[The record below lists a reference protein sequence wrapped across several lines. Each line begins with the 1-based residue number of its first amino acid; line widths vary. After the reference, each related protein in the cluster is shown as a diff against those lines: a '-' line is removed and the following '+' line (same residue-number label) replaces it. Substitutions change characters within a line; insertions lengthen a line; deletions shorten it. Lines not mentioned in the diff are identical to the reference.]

1 MSNILPFTR
10 AATLDELWSDYQ
22 ALVRA
27 QIDTPALAADREHV
41 QATIRAYQRFAEAYG
56 RDCAQVG

>member
-1 MSNILPFTR
+1 MAVLPFQR
-10 AATLDELWSDYQ
+10 PATLDELWSAYQ
-22 ALVRA
+22 RLASA